1 MLTELNNGNN
11 TIYSCCPKN
20 SFIFLYVINYSES
33 NERAHS
39 GRLCPV
45 DEIIFLQIVHF
56 FVESHVTKSIFPT
69 FAPGASSIWQF
80 SSQDYFFWLKKTI
93 EFLCAK
99 TGDCTDVRASNAT
112 RDLWMLTRITWAP
125 TKNER
130 NFISVSW
137 NFSGS
142 PLFFSCSGRLFTG
155 KKITKTKSESGSQIV

>member
-56 FVESHVTKSIFPT
+56 FRRIPCYKVNLSPICPWRFGNMAVQFPRL
-69 FAPGASSIWQF
+69 FLI
-80 SSQDYFFWLKKTI
+80 KKNI